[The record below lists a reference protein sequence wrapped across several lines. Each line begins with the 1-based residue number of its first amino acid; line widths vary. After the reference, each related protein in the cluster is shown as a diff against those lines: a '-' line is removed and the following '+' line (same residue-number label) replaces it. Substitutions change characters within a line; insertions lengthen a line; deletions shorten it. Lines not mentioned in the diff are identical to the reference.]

1 MVNGKNIMTLPII
14 LGIETSCD
22 ETSIAV
28 VQGQKVLS
36 HVTAS
41 QIQQH
46 QAFGGVFP
54 ELASRLHTENIGY
67 VLNTA
72 MQEAKLDYAALSAV
86 AVTRGPGLI
95 GALHIGLQA
104 AKVIAAFH
112 QLPLIAV
119 HHHAAH
125 LEAAEFTQP
134 ILYPALGLI
143 VSGGHTELVY
153 MKAPRQYMLLGQ
165 TQDDAVGES
174 YDKVARMMG
183 LGYPCGPILD
193 QLAAQG
199 QAHYTLPT
207 PKAEGRFDFS
217 YSGLKTAVHTL
228 IQKETQAKRPVHQAN
243 LAFAF
248 QTIIIQTLVTQ
259 VKAAMQAYPVASV
272 VIGGG
277 VSLNRG
283 LRSAFSDL
291 SSQSGIPF
299 IFPPAWACTDNA
311 AMIALLGG
319 RLFQSGQ
326 IATLSIG
333 VDPSWDILAS
343 NQTE

>member
-1 MVNGKNIMTLPII
+1 MKPEPII

-22 ETSIAV
+22 ETSFAIL
-28 VQGQKVLS
+28 QGLDVLS
-36 HVTAS
+36 HVTSS

-46 QAFGGVFP
+46 QSFGGVFP

-67 VLNTA
+67 VMMTAFKEANIDPSQLN
-72 MQEAKLDYAALSAV
+72 AV

-104 AKVIAAFH
+104 GK
-112 QLPLIAV
+112 LIAGLYDLPFIGV

-125 LEAAEFTQP
+125 LEAGRFTQP
-134 ILYPALGLI
+134 ILYPCLGLI

-153 MKAPRQYMLLGQ
+153 MKAPLHYQLIGQ

-183 LGYPCGPILD
+183 LGYPGGPLLD
-193 QLAAQG
+193 HLSQQG
-199 QAHYTLPT
+199 QGQYKLPT
-207 PKAEGRFDFS
+207 PKPIGQFDFS
-217 YSGLKTAVHTL
+217 YSGLKTAVATL
-228 IQKETQAKRPVHQAN
+228 IQKETRLGKPIHQAN

-248 QTIIIQTLVTQ
+248 QTIVVDSLVDKVNLALTQ
-259 VKAAMQAYPVASV
+259 YPVASV

-277 VSLNRG
+277 VSLNIT
-283 LRSAFSDL
+283 LRKQMQAL
-291 SSQSGIPF
+291 SKIKHIPI

-319 RLFQSGQ
+319 VMFNAKQVSPLH
-326 IATLSIG
+326 LG
-333 VDPSWDILAS
+333 VDPAWEIAAS
-343 NQTE
+343 SRE

>member
-1 MVNGKNIMTLPII
+1 MNHEPII

-22 ETSIAV
+22 ETSFALL
-28 VQGQKVLS
+28 QGEKVLS

-46 QAFGGVFP
+46 QSFGGVFP

-67 VLNTA
+67 VMMTA
-72 MQEAKLDYAALSAV
+72 FQDAKIHPSQVSAV

-104 AKVIAAFH
+104 GKVIAG
-112 QLPLIAV
+112 LYNIPLIGV

-125 LEAAEFTQP
+125 LEAARFTQP
-134 ILYPALGLI
+134 IQYPALGLI

-153 MKAPRQYMLLGQ
+153 MKAPLHYQLIGQ

-183 LGYPCGPILD
+183 LGYPGGPLLD
-193 QLAAQG
+193 QLSQQG
-199 QAHYTLPT
+199 QPQYQLPT
-207 PKAEGRFDFS
+207 PKPTGTFDFS
-217 YSGLKTAVHTL
+217 YSGLKTAVATL
-228 IQKETQAKRPVHQAN
+228 IQKETRLGRPLVHAN

-248 QTIIIQTLVTQ
+248 QTIVVASLVDKLSLAL
-259 VKAAMQAYPVASV
+259 VAYPVASV
-272 VIGGG
+272 VVGGG
-277 VSLNRG
+277 VSLNQT
-283 LRSAFSDL
+283 LRKELQLLAKTKA
-291 SSQSGIPF
+291 IP
-299 IFPPAWACTDNA
+299 IILPPAWACTDNA

-319 RLFQSGQ
+319 VMVKANQVSPMH
-326 IATLSIG
+326 IG
-333 VDPSWDILAS
+333 VDPSWEIAS
-343 NQTE
+343 SSQE

>member
-1 MVNGKNIMTLPII
+1 MSISPYI

-22 ETSIAV
+22 ESSIAILE
-28 VQGQKVLS
+28 GTKILS

-41 QIQQH
+41 QIKQH

-67 VLNTA
+67 VLMTA
-72 MQEAKLDYAALSAV
+72 LKEANVPLSELAAI

-95 GALHIGLQA
+95 GALHIGLQT
-104 AKVIAAFH
+104 AKVLAARY

-125 LEAAEFTQP
+125 LEAARFTQP

-153 MKAPRQYMLLGQ
+153 MKAPLDYALIGQ

-183 LGYPCGPILD
+183 LGYPGGPLLD
-193 QLAAQG
+193 QLAQTG
-199 QAHYTLPT
+199 QPHYLLPT
-207 PKAEGRFDFS
+207 PKAEGQFDFS
-217 YSGLKTAVHTL
+217 YSGLKTAVHSL
-228 IQKETQAKRPVHQAN
+228 IQKETQAGRLLHQAN
-243 LAFAF
+243 LAYAF
-248 QTIIIQTLVTQ
+248 QHIVIHTLVEKVALALSHYQ
-259 VKAAMQAYPVASV
+259 VKSV

-277 VSLNRG
+277 VSLNLE
-283 LRSAFSDL
+283 LRKQLTSL
-291 SSQSGIPF
+291 SQQTDIPV

-319 RLFQSGQ
+319 EMLRQGHVSS
-326 IATLSIG
+326 LSIG
-333 VDPSWDILAS
+333 ADPAWDITKAVAPK
-343 NQTE
+343 